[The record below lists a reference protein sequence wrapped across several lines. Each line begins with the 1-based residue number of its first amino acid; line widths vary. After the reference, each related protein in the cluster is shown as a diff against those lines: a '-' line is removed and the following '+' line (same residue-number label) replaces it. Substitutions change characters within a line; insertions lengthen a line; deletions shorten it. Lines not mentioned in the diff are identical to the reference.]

1 MELVETAR
9 IWYIDTGAN
18 IEFQLFGPML
28 GAVILAVCKEF
39 MKKVIPFPIIPFFSG
54 LHVVATASRNTQ
66 RSCQWHGKC
75 WSCRFVRLFLEICSI
90 SNFLLQLVATEK
102 S

>member
-1 MELVETAR
+1 METAR

-39 MKKVIPFPIIPFFSG
+39 MKKVIPFPNFIFQWASCCGNSFPQYSAELQVAWQVLELQVCKTFS
-54 LHVVATASRNTQ
+54 
-66 RSCQWHGKC
+66 
-75 WSCRFVRLFLEICSI
+75 
-90 SNFLLQLVATEK
+90 
-102 S
+102 